1 MDQWTMINIDDW
13 TWQITM
19 FKYLQTLQKTCRCR
33 PPKKAFSE
41 DTKRIC
47 RPCKKY
53 CRQYK
58 KVLAGDTKSICRWY
72 REPTRR
78 DDNPRSGVCVHNRL
92 PRGRSVFCLWNVPL
106 FVFSCILW
114 SVPLFVFHVY
124 FFCNPGKNEYILVYR
139 LPPQFL
145 VVRQSLLF
153 AV

>member
-1 MDQWTMINIDDW
+1 MIWINEQWSILMIGHDR
-13 TWQITM
+13 
-19 FKYLQTLQKTCRCR
+19 YLCLSICKRCKKLVECR
-33 PPKKAFSE
+33 PPKKAVTD
-41 DTKRIC
+41 DTKSIC

-92 PRGRSVFCLWNVPL
+92 PRGRSVFWFVERL
-106 FVFSCILW
+106 FVSFPC
-114 SVPLFVFHVY
+114 V
-124 FFCNPGKNEYILVYR
+124 FFCNPGKHVYILVYR

-145 VVRQSLLF
+145 VARQSLLF